1 MVTEHPSNPL
11 ADMREINAGFSCL
24 GVRDG
29 YYSQTEREG
38 FVLLSLRWIFSALR
52 GFVSALLWAVS
63 VWKHSVEF
71 HYLLCSREQDA
82 KIKGEYQEMTGGSSE
97 PKNVRKQRVIRRIQE
112 YKKFRSNCQRLRE
125 FIKEKHQL
133 RQNILASHKVRI
145 LSVGGRSKSE
155 QALLRRG
162 GVVKNDRLMG
172 RLCVSSPNL
181 SQDLSLEEAIHLWRL
196 KRDR

>member
-1 MVTEHPSNPL
+1 
-11 ADMREINAGFSCL
+11 
-24 GVRDG
+24 
-29 YYSQTEREG
+29 
-38 FVLLSLRWIFSALR
+38 
-52 GFVSALLWAVS
+52 
-63 VWKHSVEF
+63 
-71 HYLLCSREQDA
+71 
-82 KIKGEYQEMTGGSSE
+82 MTGGSSE

-133 RQNILASHKVRI
+133 RQNVLASHKVRI

-196 KRDR
+196 KRDRQQQQPSLRVTNNKFIFTIFPFLLRSINIGKRKSSVPQFSFNLRL

>member
-1 MVTEHPSNPL
+1 MDIFHSPRV
-11 ADMREINAGFSCL
+11 RECTALSSQCL
-24 GVRDG
+24 KTFNRI
-29 YYSQTEREG
+29 SL
-38 FVLLSLRWIFSALR
+38 FV
-52 GFVSALLWAVS
+52 V
-63 VWKHSVEF
+63 
-71 HYLLCSREQDA
+71 SREQDA

-133 RQNILASHKVRI
+133 RRNVLASHKVRI
-145 LSVGGRSKSE
+145 LSVRSKSE

>member
-1 MVTEHPSNPL
+1 
-11 ADMREINAGFSCL
+11 
-24 GVRDG
+24 
-29 YYSQTEREG
+29 
-38 FVLLSLRWIFSALR
+38 
-52 GFVSALLWAVS
+52 
-63 VWKHSVEF
+63 
-71 HYLLCSREQDA
+71 
-82 KIKGEYQEMTGGSSE
+82 MTGGSSE

-133 RQNILASHKVRI
+133 RQQNVLASHKVRI

-196 KRDR
+196 KRDRQQQQPSLRGVDTNNKFIFTIFPFLLGSINIGKRKSSVPQFSFNLRL

>member
-1 MVTEHPSNPL
+1 
-11 ADMREINAGFSCL
+11 MREINAGYSCL

-29 YYSQTEREG
+29 YYRATERKGGICFTQPKMDIFRSPRVCECTALSISQCLKTFNRISL
-38 FVLLSLRWIFSALR
+38 FV
-52 GFVSALLWAVS
+52 V
-63 VWKHSVEF
+63 
-71 HYLLCSREQDA
+71 SREQDA

-133 RQNILASHKVRI
+133 RLNVLASHKVRI